1 MAQEYIIPL
10 GVDGSNIAK
19 GVQEMTL
26 VMEKLEEKGG
36 DVGKALDEGF
46 QKGTKA
52 SENLD
57 KSIKSNAKNLETIR
71 EAGKVAGKELAEAF
85 KSGNTSDM
93 EKKIENFKEKLGNIT
108 AKVDIKLDDDKIR
121 IFEKEILGAKD
132 DIEAL
137 NIVLRQSQQILDTL
151 DPNSAEYQALAGAID
166 FTTTAL
172 NEFEQEVVQTVDKS
186 KSMKAELRAIQQEL
200 AKLESE
206 GKAGSEMFMQLS
218 QRAGELKDQIGDTSA
233 QIAILSSDTKHI
245 DALMSG
251 VQGLAGAFT
260 LVQGATALW
269 GSENEDLEK
278 ALLKVN
284 GAMAVL
290 QGLQAVMNTLN
301 KDSAFN
307 VVLLRSAKQGLATT
321 TGLLTGLMSAET
333 AATSAATLATKAFSF
348 ALKTIGIGLIITAI
362 ALLIEYWDDL
372 TVVLNN
378 LLPAGQSVGKMFDKL
393 KAYVMGV
400 GNVILQY
407 AIAPIKA
414 LWLAINGDL
423 SGAMKAMGKQ
433 FDVVNNFNAG
443 FQMQTKKNNEK
454 YAIEAKEQR
463 MKEWDENIQLEE
475 ARGKDM
481 YQSRKKWHENNI
493 AMLKK
498 QGKDT
503 NDANKEYRMFL
514 AKHDGDVAKDRESA
528 RKKADAD
535 AKKQA
540 EEAKRKREQAQK
552 DAEQQAKKDAQL
564 VETYGRE
571 LAKIRIDQIEDQYE
585 KERKKIQE
593 ESENKIEDLKK
604 DGAKSAEAI
613 KARGE
618 LIKGIEEQTQ
628 NKLKELEKKHNI
640 EILNEKLDQQK
651 TLLDLAKDGQ
661 EKEIALLDNEHQRKM
676 NDIETKYSKESEFK
690 TQLLEAETEAY
701 QRKKKEITDKYATED
716 LQKQEEIQL
725 LTIELSSKYAQKSEE
740 TERQKQIALLETKI
754 EYAEKALALLVD
766 DGSEESK
773 LRILQARKQIQDLK
787 TALGEEVEKGDGGG
801 FDMFKFL
808 GLDGKFSQGDQAK
821 TKQAFSAIE
830 KNLKAMT
837 DFMIEQYDRQI
848 EKKQEV
854 IDQLDGEINNLSER
868 LDKEKDLKEQG
879 LANDVESIEKELA
892 EKQRQKDEEIRQQE
906 ELIKKKKE
914 LQRIEMIADTAFQ
927 VVGLATASVDI
938 FKSFAKLPFGIGI
951 PLAIAVVGTM
961 IGAFAAA
968 KIKAFQAVNDGQK
981 MQRGGTIRG
990 KLHAQGGEK
999 FYSQSGEN
1007 IELEEGEKVT
1017 NRNSS
1022 KKYENLLDA
1031 INADDFSR
1039 LPITDGGLRE
1049 LFRKMGLTFQTDE
1062 IFKASKMNA
1071 GLKTIMFSKDT
1082 ETLGKINEGIQYL
1095 VQEAKDTPKSW
1106 EDDLFFYTKKGNKIT
1121 KIPKKDEPE
1130 KQL

>member
-200 AKLESE
+200 AKMESE

-218 QRAGELKDQIGDTSA
+218 QRAGELKDQIGDTA
-233 QIAILSSDTKHI
+233 QQVKILSSDTKNV
-245 DALMSG
+245 DALISG

-269 GSENEDLEK
+269 GEENEDLQK
-278 ALLKVN
+278 TLLKVN

-290 QGLQAVMNTLN
+290 QGLQTVMNTLN

-307 VVLLRSAKQGLATT
+307 VIFLRSAKQGLATT
-321 TGLLTGLMSAET
+321 TGLLSGLLSAET

-362 ALLIEYWDDL
+362 ALLVEYWDEL
-372 TVVLNN
+372 TRALND
-378 LLPAGQSVGKMFDKL
+378 LLPAGESVGKMFDKL

-433 FDVVNNFNAG
+433 FDVVNNFNAA

-454 YAIEAKEQR
+454 YAMEAKEQR

-503 NDANKEYRMFL
+503 SDANKEYRMFL
-514 AKHDGDVAKDRESA
+514 AKHDGDMAKDRESA
-528 RKKADAD
+528 RKKAEAD
-535 AKKQA
+535 AKRQA

-571 LAKIRIDQIEDQYE
+571 LAKIRIDQIEDQYK
-585 KERKKIQE
+585 KEREKIQE
-593 ESENKIEDLKK
+593 ETENKIGDLEK

-613 KARGE
+613 QARNA
-618 LIKGIEEQTQ
+618 LIKGLIEDEQR
-628 NKLKELEKKHNI
+628 KLKELEKKHNI

-676 NDIETKYSKESEFK
+676 NDIETKYSKETEFK
-690 TQLLEAETEAY
+690 TQLLQAESEAY
-701 QRKKKEITDKYATED
+701 ERKKKEITDKYATED

-725 LTIELSSKYAQKSEE
+725 LTIELSSKYANQSEK
-740 TERQKQIALLETKI
+740 TERQKQIAILETKI
-754 EYAEKALALLVD
+754 EFAEKALALLQVQ
-766 DGSEESK
+766 GKEENSIEV
-773 LRILQARKQIQDLK
+773 LNARKTIQDLK
-787 TALGEEVEKGDGGG
+787 KSLGEEISKNDGQG
-801 FDMFKFL
+801 FDIYEFL
-808 GLDGKFSQGDQAK
+808 GLGDEFTSEQK
-821 TKQAFSAIE
+821 TKMNQAFASIGQS
-830 KNLKAMT
+830 LGQIT
-837 DFMIEQYDRQI
+837 DFVVQQYDRQI
-848 EKKQEV
+848 EAKQKV
-854 IDQLDGEINNLSER
+854 IDQLDEEIGDLQVR
-868 LDKEKDLKEQG
+868 LEEEKSLKEEG
-879 LANDVESIEKELA
+879 LANDVENIEKQLA
-892 EKQRQKDEEIRQQE
+892 EKQRQKDEEMKQQE
-906 ELIKKKKE
+906 ELVKKKKE
-914 LQRIEMIADTAFQ
+914 LQRIEMIADTAYQ
-927 VVGLATASVDI
+927 VVGLITASVDI

-999 FYSQSGEN
+999 FYSASGEN

-1017 NRNSS
+1017 NRLSS

-1095 VQEAKDTPKSW
+1095 VQEARDTPKSW

-1121 KIPKKDEPE
+1121 KIPKKDEAE
-1130 KQL
+1130 K

>member
-1 MAQEYIIPL
+1 
-10 GVDGSNIAK
+10 
-19 GVQEMTL
+19 
-26 VMEKLEEKGG
+26 
-36 DVGKALDEGF
+36 
-46 QKGTKA
+46 
-52 SENLD
+52 
-57 KSIKSNAKNLETIR
+57 
-71 EAGKVAGKELAEAF
+71 
-85 KSGNTSDM
+85 M

-200 AKLESE
+200 AKMETE

-218 QRAGELKDQIGDTSA
+218 QRAGELKDQIGDTA
-233 QIAILSSDTKHI
+233 QQVKILSSDTKNI
-245 DALMSG
+245 DALISG

-269 GSENEDLEK
+269 GDENEDLQK

-290 QGLQAVMNTLN
+290 QGLQTVMNTLN

-307 VVLLRSAKQGLATT
+307 VVFLRSAKQGLATT
-321 TGLLTGLMSAET
+321 TGLLSGLLSAET

-362 ALLIEYWDDL
+362 ALLIEYWDEL
-372 TVVLNN
+372 TGALND

-393 KAYVMGV
+393 KSYVMGV

-454 YAIEAKEQR
+454 YAMEAKEQR

-503 NDANKEYRMFL
+503 SEANKEYRMFL
-514 AKHDGDVAKDRESA
+514 TKHDGDMAKDRESA
-528 RKKADAD
+528 RKKAEAD
-535 AKKQA
+535 AKRQA

-571 LAKIRIDQIEDQYE
+571 LAKIRIDQIEDQYK
-585 KERKKIQE
+585 KEREKIQE
-593 ESENKIEDLKK
+593 ETENKIEDLKK

-613 KARGE
+613 QARNA
-618 LIKGIEEQTQ
+618 LIKGLLEEEQR
-628 NKLKELEKKHNI
+628 KLKELEKKHNI

-651 TLLDLAKDGQ
+651 ALLDLAKDGQ
-661 EKEIALLDNEHQRKM
+661 EKELAILDNEHQRKM
-676 NDIETKYSKESEFK
+676 NDIETKYAKETEFK
-690 TQLLEAETEAY
+690 TQLLQAESEAY
-701 QRKKKEITDKYATED
+701 ERKKKEITDKYATED

-725 LTIELSSKYAQKSEE
+725 LTIELSSKYANQSEK
-740 TERQKQIALLETKI
+740 TERQKQIAILETKI
-754 EYAEKALALLVD
+754 EFAEKALALLQVQ
-766 DGSEESK
+766 GKEENSIEV
-773 LRILQARKQIQDLK
+773 LNARKTIQDLK
-787 TALGEEVEKGDGGG
+787 KSLGEEIAKNDGQG
-801 FDMFKFL
+801 FDIFEFL
-808 GLDGKFSQGDQAK
+808 GLGDKFTSEQK
-821 TKQAFSAIE
+821 TKMKQAFASIGQS
-830 KNLKAMT
+830 LRQIT
-837 DFMIEQYDRQI
+837 DFVVQQYERQI
-848 EKKQEV
+848 EAKQKV
-854 IDQLDGEINNLSER
+854 IDQLDEEIGDLQDR
-868 LDKEKDLKEQG
+868 LEEEKSLKEEG
-879 LANDVESIEKELA
+879 LANDVENIEKQLA
-892 EKQRQKDEEIRQQE
+892 EKQRQKDEEMKQQE
-906 ELIKKKKE
+906 ELVKKKKE
-914 LQRIEMIADTAFQ
+914 LQRIEMIADTAYQ
-927 VVGLATASVDI
+927 VVGLITASVDI

-968 KIKAFQAVNDGQK
+968 KIKAFQAVSDGQK

-999 FYSQSGEN
+999 FYSASGEN

-1017 NRNSS
+1017 NRLSS

-1095 VQEAKDTPKSW
+1095 VQEARDTPKSW

-1121 KIPKKDEPE
+1121 KIPKKDEAE
-1130 KQL
+1130 K

>member
-36 DVGKALDEGF
+36 EVGKALDEGF

-57 KSIKSNAKNLETIR
+57 KSIKNNAKNLETIK
-71 EAGKVAGKELAEAF
+71 EAGKLAGKELAEAF
-85 KSGNTSDM
+85 KSGNTSDI
-93 EKKIENFKEKLGNIT
+93 EKKIENFKQKLGNIT

-121 IFEKEILGAKD
+121 IFEREIMGAKD

-137 NIVLRQSQQILDTL
+137 NIALRQSKQVLDSL
-151 DPNSAEYQALAGAID
+151 DPNSAEYQALSEAIN

-200 AKLESE
+200 AKMESE
-206 GKAGSEMFMQLS
+206 GQAGSEMFLQLS

-251 VQGLAGAFT
+251 VQGLVGAFT

-269 GSENEDLEK
+269 GDENEDLQK

-290 QGLQAVMNTLN
+290 QGLQSVMNTLN

-307 VVLLRSAKQGLATT
+307 VVFLRSAKQGLATT
-321 TGLLTGLMSAET
+321 TGLLSGLLSAET

-362 ALLIEYWDDL
+362 ALLVEYWDEL
-372 TVVLNN
+372 TVALND

-393 KAYVMGV
+393 KSYVMGV

-423 SGAMKAMGKQ
+423 SGAIKAMGKQ

-481 YQSRKKWHENNI
+481 YQSRKKWYENNI

-503 NDANKEYRMFL
+503 SEANKEYRIFL
-514 AKHDGDVAKDRESA
+514 AKHDGDLAKDRENA
-528 RKKADAD
+528 RKKSEADN
-535 AKKQA
+535 KRQA

-571 LAKIRIDQIEDQYE
+571 LAKIRIDQIEDQYK
-585 KERKKIQE
+585 KEREKIQE
-593 ESENKIEDLKK
+593 ETENKIEDLKK

-613 KARGE
+613 QARNA
-618 LIKGIEEQTQ
+618 LIKGLLEEEQR
-628 NKLKELEKKHNI
+628 KLKELEKKHNI

-651 TLLDLAKDGQ
+651 TLLDLAKEGQ
-661 EKEIALLDNEHQRKM
+661 EKELAILDNEHQRKM
-676 NDIETKYSKESEFK
+676 NDIETKYAKETEFK
-690 TQLLEAETEAY
+690 TQLLQAESEAY
-701 QRKKKEITDKYATED
+701 ERKKKEITDKYATED

-725 LTIELSSKYAQKSEE
+725 LTIELSSKYANQSEK
-740 TERQKQIALLETKI
+740 TERQKQIAILETKI
-754 EYAEKALALLVD
+754 EFAEKALALLQVQ
-766 DGSEESK
+766 GKGENSVEV
-773 LRILQARKQIQDLK
+773 LNARKTIQDLK
-787 TALGEEVEKGDGGG
+787 KSLGEEIAKNDGQG
-801 FDMFKFL
+801 FDIFEFL
-808 GLDGKFSQGDQAK
+808 GLGDKFTSEQK
-821 TKQAFSAIE
+821 TKMKQAFASIGQS
-830 KNLKAMT
+830 LRQIT
-837 DFMIEQYDRQI
+837 DFVVQQYERQI
-848 EKKQEV
+848 EAKQKV
-854 IDQLDGEINNLSER
+854 IDQLDEEIGNLQDR
-868 LDKEKDLKEQG
+868 LEEEKSLKEEG
-879 LANDVESIEKELA
+879 LANDVENIERQLA
-892 EKQRQKDEEIRQQE
+892 EKQRQKDEEMKQQE
-906 ELIKKKKE
+906 ELVKKKKE
-914 LQRIEMIADTAFQ
+914 LQRIEMIADTAYQ
-927 VVGLATASVDI
+927 VVGLITASVDI

-968 KIKAFQAVNDGQK
+968 KIKAFQAVSDGQK

-1130 KQL
+1130 K

>member
-36 DVGKALDEGF
+36 EVGKALDEGF

-57 KSIKSNAKNLETIR
+57 KSIKNNAKNLETIK
-71 EAGKVAGKELAEAF
+71 EAGKLAGKELAEAF
-85 KSGNTSDM
+85 KSGNTSDI
-93 EKKIENFKEKLGNIT
+93 EKKIENFKQKLGNIT

-121 IFEKEILGAKD
+121 IFEREIMGAKD

-137 NIVLRQSQQILDTL
+137 NIALRQSKQVLDSL
-151 DPNSAEYQALAGAID
+151 DPNSAEYQALSEAIN

-200 AKLESE
+200 AKMESE
-206 GKAGSEMFMQLS
+206 GQAGSEMFLQLS

-233 QIAILSSDTKHI
+233 QIAILSSDTKNI

-251 VQGLAGAFT
+251 VQGLVGAFT

-269 GSENEDLEK
+269 GEENEDLQK

-290 QGLQAVMNTLN
+290 QGLQSVMNTLN

-307 VVLLRSAKQGLATT
+307 VVFLRSAKQGLATT
-321 TGLLTGLMSAET
+321 TGLLSGLLSAET

-362 ALLIEYWDDL
+362 ALLVEYWDEL
-372 TVVLNN
+372 TGALND

-393 KAYVMGV
+393 KSYVMGV

-454 YAIEAKEQR
+454 YAMEAKEQR

-481 YQSRKKWHENNI
+481 YQSRKKWYENNI

-503 NDANKEYRMFL
+503 SEANKEYRMFL
-514 AKHDGDVAKDRESA
+514 AKHDGDLAKDRENA
-528 RKKADAD
+528 RKKSEADN
-535 AKKQA
+535 KRQA

-571 LAKIRIDQIEDQYE
+571 LAKIRIEQIEDQYQ
-585 KERKKIQE
+585 KEREKIQE
-593 ESENKIEDLKK
+593 ETENKIEDLKK

-613 KARGE
+613 QARNA
-618 LIKGIEEQTQ
+618 LIKGLLEEEQR
-628 NKLKELEKKHNI
+628 KLKELEKKHNI

-661 EKEIALLDNEHQRKM
+661 EKELAMLDNEYQRKI
-676 NDIETKYSKESEFK
+676 NDIETKYSKETEFK
-690 TQLLEAETEAY
+690 TQLLQAESEAY
-701 QRKKKEITDKYATED
+701 ERKKKEITDKYATED

-725 LTIELSSKYAQKSEE
+725 LTIELSSKYANQSEK
-740 TERQKQIALLETKI
+740 TERQKQIAILETKI
-754 EYAEKALALLVD
+754 EFAEKALALLQVQ
-766 DGSEESK
+766 GKGENSIEV
-773 LRILQARKQIQDLK
+773 LNARKTIQDLK
-787 TALGEEVEKGDGGG
+787 KSLGEEIAKNDGQG
-801 FDMFKFL
+801 FDIFEFL
-808 GLDGKFSQGDQAK
+808 GLGDKFTSEQK
-821 TKQAFSAIE
+821 TKMKQAFASIGQS
-830 KNLKAMT
+830 LRQIT
-837 DFMIEQYDRQI
+837 DFVVQQYERQI
-848 EKKQEV
+848 EAKQKV
-854 IDQLDGEINNLSER
+854 IDQLDEEIGNLQDR
-868 LDKEKDLKEQG
+868 LEEEKSLKEEG
-879 LANDVESIEKELA
+879 LANDVENIERQLA
-892 EKQRQKDEEIRQQE
+892 EKQRQKDEEMKQQE
-906 ELIKKKKE
+906 ELVKKKKE
-914 LQRIEMIADTAFQ
+914 LQRIEMIADTAYQ
-927 VVGLATASVDI
+927 VVGLITASVDI

-961 IGAFAAA
+961 VGAFAAA
-968 KIKAFQAVNDGQK
+968 KIKAFQAVSDGQK

-999 FYSQSGEN
+999 FYSASGEN

-1017 NRNSS
+1017 NRLSS

-1082 ETLGKINEGIQYL
+1082 ETLGKINEGIQFL
-1095 VQEAKDTPKSW
+1095 VQEARDTPKSW

-1121 KIPKKDEPE
+1121 KIPKKDEAE
-1130 KQL
+1130 K

>member
-36 DVGKALDEGF
+36 EVGKALDEGF

-57 KSIKSNAKNLETIR
+57 KSIKNNAKNLETIK
-71 EAGKVAGKELAEAF
+71 EAGKLAGKELAEAF

-151 DPNSAEYQALAGAID
+151 DPNSAEYQALSEAIS

-186 KSMKAELRAIQQEL
+186 KSMKAELLAIKQEL
-200 AKLESE
+200 EKLESE
-206 GKAGSEMFMQLS
+206 GKAGSEMFLQLS
-218 QRAGELKDQIGDTSA
+218 KRAGELKDQIGDTAA

-245 DALMSG
+245 DALISG

-269 GSENEDLEK
+269 GDENEDLQK

-290 QGLQAVMNTLN
+290 QGLQSVMNTLN

-307 VVLLRSAKQGLATT
+307 VVFLRSAKQGLATT
-321 TGLLTGLMSAET
+321 TGLLSGLLSAET

-348 ALKTIGIGLIITAI
+348 ALKTIGIGLVISAI
-362 ALLIEYWDDL
+362 ALLVEYWDEL
-372 TVVLNN
+372 TGAMND

-393 KAYVMGV
+393 KSYVMGV

-454 YAIEAKEQR
+454 YAMEAKEQR

-503 NDANKEYRMFL
+503 SEAIKEYRMFL
-514 AKHDGDVAKDRESA
+514 AKHDGDMAKDRESA
-528 RKKADAD
+528 RKKAEAD
-535 AKKQA
+535 AKRQA

-571 LAKIRIDQIEDQYE
+571 LAKIRIEQIEDQYQ
-585 KERKKIQE
+585 KEREKIQE
-593 ESENKIEDLKK
+593 ETENKIEDLKK

-613 KARGE
+613 QARNA
-618 LIKGIEEQTQ
+618 LIKGLLEEEQR
-628 NKLKELEKKHNI
+628 KLKELEKKHNI

-651 TLLDLAKDGQ
+651 ALLDLAKDGQ
-661 EKEIALLDNEHQRKM
+661 EKELALLDNEHQRKM
-676 NDIETKYSKESEFK
+676 NDIETKYAKETEFKIKLLQAESE
-690 TQLLEAETEAY
+690 AY
-701 QRKKKEITDKYATED
+701 ERKKKEITDKYAMED

-725 LTIELSSKYAQKSEE
+725 LTIELSSKYANQSEK
-740 TERQKQIALLETKI
+740 TERQKQIAILETKI
-754 EYAEKALALLVD
+754 EFAEKALALLQVQ
-766 DGSEESK
+766 GKEENSIEV
-773 LRILQARKQIQDLK
+773 LNARKTIQDLK
-787 TALGEEVEKGDGGG
+787 KSLGEEIAKNDGQG
-801 FDMFKFL
+801 FDIFEFL
-808 GLDGKFSQGDQAK
+808 GLGDKFTSEQK
-821 TKQAFSAIE
+821 TKIKQAFASIVQS
-830 KNLKAMT
+830 LRQIT
-837 DFMIEQYDRQI
+837 DFVIQQYERQI
-848 EKKQEV
+848 EAKQKV
-854 IDQLDGEINNLSER
+854 IDQLDEEIGNLQDR
-868 LDKEKDLKEQG
+868 LEEEKSLKEEG
-879 LANDVESIEKELA
+879 LANDVENIERQLA
-892 EKQRQKDEEIRQQE
+892 EKQRQKDEEIKQQE
-906 ELIKKKKE
+906 ELVKKKKE
-914 LQRIEMIADTAFQ
+914 LQRIEMIADTAYQ
-927 VVGLATASVDI
+927 AVGLITASVDI

-961 IGAFAAA
+961 LGAFAAA

-981 MQRGGTIRG
+981 FQKGGTIRG

-999 FYSQSGEN
+999 FYSLSGEN

-1017 NRNSS
+1017 NRISS
-1022 KKYENLLDA
+1022 KKYGNLLDA
-1031 INADDFSR
+1031 INTDDFSR

-1062 IFKASKMNA
+1062 IFKASKLNA
-1071 GLKTIMFSKDT
+1071 GLKTIVFSKDT
-1082 ETLGKINEGIQYL
+1082 ETLAKINEGIQYL

-1106 EDDLFFYTKKGNKIT
+1106 EDDLFFYLKKGNKIT
-1121 KIPKKDEPE
+1121 KIPKKDEAE
-1130 KQL
+1130 K

>member
-200 AKLESE
+200 AKMESE
-206 GKAGSEMFMQLS
+206 GQAGSEMFLQLS

-251 VQGLAGAFT
+251 VQGLVGAFT

-269 GSENEDLEK
+269 GDENEDLQK

-290 QGLQAVMNTLN
+290 QGLQSVMNTLN

-307 VVLLRSAKQGLATT
+307 VVFLRSAKQGLATT
-321 TGLLTGLMSAET
+321 TGLLSGLLSAET

-362 ALLIEYWDDL
+362 ALLVEYWDEL
-372 TVVLNN
+372 TGALND

-393 KAYVMGV
+393 KSYVMGV

-443 FQMQTKKNNEK
+443 FQMQMKKNNSK
-454 YAIEAKEQR
+454 YAMEAKEQR

-481 YQSRKKWHENNI
+481 YQSRKKWYENNI

-503 NDANKEYRMFL
+503 SEANKEYRMFL
-514 AKHDGDVAKDRESA
+514 AKHDGDLAKDRENA
-528 RKKADAD
+528 RKKSEADN
-535 AKKQA
+535 KRQA

-571 LAKIRIDQIEDQYE
+571 LAKIRIDQIEDQYK
-585 KERKKIQE
+585 KEREKIQE
-593 ESENKIEDLKK
+593 ETENKIEDLEK

-613 KARGE
+613 QARNA
-618 LIKGIEEQTQ
+618 LIKGLIEEEQR
-628 NKLKELEKKHNI
+628 KLKELEKKHNI

-651 TLLDLAKDGQ
+651 ALLDLAKDGQ
-661 EKEIALLDNEHQRKM
+661 EKELAMLDNEYQQKI
-676 NDIETKYSKESEFK
+676 NDIETKYSKETEFK
-690 TQLLEAETEAY
+690 TQLLQAESEAY
-701 QRKKKEITDKYATED
+701 ERKKKEITDKYATED

-725 LTIELSSKYAQKSEE
+725 LTIELSSKYANQSEK
-740 TERQKQIALLETKI
+740 TERQKQIAILETKI
-754 EYAEKALALLVD
+754 EFAEKALALLQVQ
-766 DGSEESK
+766 GKEENSIEV
-773 LRILQARKQIQDLK
+773 LNARKTIQDLK
-787 TALGEEVEKGDGGG
+787 KSLGEEIAKNDGQG
-801 FDMFKFL
+801 FDIFEFL
-808 GLDGKFSQGDQAK
+808 GLGDKFTSEQK
-821 TKQAFSAIE
+821 TKMKQAFASIGQS
-830 KNLKAMT
+830 LRQIT
-837 DFMIEQYDRQI
+837 DFVVQQYERQI
-848 EKKQEV
+848 EAKQKV
-854 IDQLDGEINNLSER
+854 IDQLDEEIGDLQDR
-868 LDKEKDLKEQG
+868 LEEEKSLKEEG
-879 LANDVESIEKELA
+879 LANDVENIERQLA
-892 EKQRQKDEEIRQQE
+892 EKQRQKDEEMKQQE
-906 ELIKKKKE
+906 ELVKKKKE
-914 LQRIEMIADTAFQ
+914 LQRIEMIADTAYQ
-927 VVGLATASVDI
+927 VVGLITASVDI

-968 KIKAFQAVNDGQK
+968 KIKAFQAVSDGQK

-999 FYSQSGEN
+999 FYSASGEN

-1017 NRNSS
+1017 NRLSS

-1095 VQEAKDTPKSW
+1095 VQEARDTPKSW

-1121 KIPKKDEPE
+1121 KIPKKDEAE
-1130 KQL
+1130 K

>member
-57 KSIKSNAKNLETIR
+57 KSIKNNAKNLETIR

-151 DPNSAEYQALAGAID
+151 DPNSAEYQALSEAIS

-172 NEFEQEVVQTVDKS
+172 KEFENEVVKTTDKQV
-186 KSMKAELRAIQQEL
+186 KMRTEL
-200 AKLESE
+200 ANIKEEMDRLEASGGLNSKRFRE
-206 GKAGSEMFMQLS
+206 LEQEAGK
-218 QRAGELKDQIGDTSA
+218 LKDQIGDTA
-233 QIAILSSDTKHI
+233 ARIRILASDTKNL
-245 DALMSG
+245 DALISG

-269 GSENEDLEK
+269 GDENEDLQK

-290 QGLQAVMNTLN
+290 QGLQTVMNTLN

-307 VVLLRSAKQGLATT
+307 VIFLRSAKQGLATT
-321 TGLLTGLMSAET
+321 TGLLTGLMSGET

-348 ALKTIGIGLIITAI
+348 ALKTIGIGLVITAI

-372 TVVLNN
+372 TGALNN

-423 SGAMKAMGKQ
+423 SGAMKAMGKLS
-433 FDVVNNFNAG
+433 DDVNNFNAG

-454 YAIEAKEQR
+454 YAMEAKEQR

-503 NDANKEYRMFL
+503 SEANKEYRMFL
-514 AKHDGDVAKDRESA
+514 AKHDGDMAKDRESA
-528 RKKADAD
+528 RKKAEAD
-535 AKKQA
+535 AKRQA

-571 LAKIRIDQIEDQYE
+571 LAKIRIDQIEDQYK
-585 KERKKIQE
+585 KEREKIQE
-593 ESENKIEDLKK
+593 ETENKIEDLKK

-613 KARGE
+613 QARNA
-618 LIKGIEEQTQ
+618 LIKGLLEEEQR
-628 NKLKELEKKHNI
+628 KLKELEKKHNI

-651 TLLDLAKDGQ
+651 ALLDLAKDGQ
-661 EKEIALLDNEHQRKM
+661 EKELAILDNEHQRKM
-676 NDIETKYSKESEFK
+676 NDIETKYAKETEFK
-690 TQLLEAETEAY
+690 TQLLQAESEAY
-701 QRKKKEITDKYATED
+701 ERKKKEITDKYATED

-725 LTIELSSKYAQKSEE
+725 LTIELSSKYANQSEK
-740 TERQKQIALLETKI
+740 TERQKQIAILETKI
-754 EYAEKALALLVD
+754 EFAEKALALLQVQ
-766 DGSEESK
+766 GKEENSIEV
-773 LRILQARKQIQDLK
+773 LNARKTIQDLK
-787 TALGEEVEKGDGGG
+787 KSLGEEIAKNDGQG
-801 FDMFKFL
+801 FDIFEFL
-808 GLDGKFSQGDQAK
+808 GLDDKFTDGQKQK
-821 TKQAFSAIE
+821 LKQAFSAIAQ
-830 KNLKAMT
+830 NLRAMT

-848 EKKQEV
+848 EKKQQV
-854 IDQLDGEINNLSER
+854 IDQLDEEMANLSER
-868 LDKEKDLKEQG
+868 LDEEKDLKEQG
-879 LANDVESIEKELA
+879 LANDVENIEKQLA
-892 EKQRQKDEEIRQQE
+892 EKQRQKDEEMKQLE
-906 ELIKKKKE
+906 ELVKKKKE
-914 LQRIEMIADTAFQ
+914 LQRIEMIADTAYQ
-927 VVGLATASVDI
+927 VVGLITASVDI

-951 PLAIAVVGTM
+951 PLAIAVIGTM
-961 IGAFAAA
+961 FGAFAAA

-1007 IELEEGEKVT
+1007 FELEEGEKVT

-1049 LFRKMGLTFQTDE
+1049 LFRKLGLTFQTDE

-1106 EDDLFFYTKKGNKIT
+1106 EDDLFFYTKKGNKVT

-1130 KQL
+1130 K